1 MSAVLAV
8 EGVRKRFGGLE
19 ALSGCSFSVEEGS
32 ITSLIGPNGSGKTT
46 LFNAVTGFVTPDEG
60 EVHLR
65 GEPIQRLTP
74 DRIYARGLGRTFQ
87 QVRVF
92 ARLSV
97 LENVL
102 VATSRSS
109 VAQGLLQRTKQSE
122 RDRAMEL
129 LRYVNIARLAD
140 VPAGSLSFGQ
150 KKLLEIA
157 TILVGEPKILLLD
170 EPAGGVNP
178 TMTGQI
184 GEKIRELNGQGITF
198 LVVEH
203 NMEFVMG
210 ISHRVVVMARGKVI
224 AEGSPDE
231 VRKDPK
237 VLEAYLGA

>member
-32 ITSLIGPNGSGKTT
+32 ITSLIGPNGAGKTT

>member
-60 EVHLR
+60 EVRLR

-92 ARLSV
+92 TRLSV

>member
-92 ARLSV
+92 TRLSV

>member
-1 MSAVLAV
+1 MSAVLNV
-8 EGVRKRFGGLE
+8 QGVRKRFGGLE
-19 ALSGCSFSVEEGS
+19 ALAGCTFAVEEGS

-46 LFNAVTGFVTPDEG
+46 LFNTVTGFVTPDEG
-60 EVHLR
+60 EVSLR
-65 GEPIQRLTP
+65 GEQIQALSP
-74 DRIYARGLGRTFQ
+74 DRIYDRGLGRTFQ
-87 QVRVF
+87 QVRIF
-92 ARLSV
+92 SRLTV

-109 VAQGLLQRTKQSE
+109 VIKGLLARTRQSE
-122 RDRAMEL
+122 RDRAMDL
-129 LRYVNIARLAD
+129 LNFVNIARLAD

-157 TILVGEPKILLLD
+157 TILVGEPKVLLLD

-178 TMTGQI
+178 TMTAQI
-184 GEKIRELNGQGITF
+184 GEKIRELNQRGITF

-231 VRKDPK
+231 VRRDPK